1 MNTTENIERR
11 IEYRA
16 LDRQTIYMAIMV
28 IIVALTL
35 PMNVKCDTGD
45 VISSII
51 LFALV
56 SVFIFAGIGWWRKR
70 EESK

>member
-1 MNTTENIERR
+1 MSTTENIERR
-11 IEYRA
+11 IEYRVI
-16 LDRQTIYMAIMV
+16 DRKTIYMAIIV

-45 VISSII
+45 TISSII

-70 EESK
+70 GEVK